1 MRLIDIELYNFKN
14 FKGLH
19 TIKLTT
25 LNLFQGNNGSGKS
38 SLILDSVLF
47 ALYGYSA
54 ETLKQLVCKGT
65 NDTKVKLFLEHNN
78 KTYSIERCI
87 PSQLTI
93 LEDAVPIQGS
103 IKVKQDFLNGIFHDI
118 EWFRKFRLF
127 DVVAG
132 INLLEESSLSLRK
145 TLLSFNECKLN
156 TIRENLLKIKRE
168 REVYNKDNITM
179 SSHYPSEKRRTIL
192 SQTVQKFKT
201 NISSIKGQ
209 ISSIQENLR
218 QSNYKLG
225 ALKQNNINL
234 TAKIDNTKKLVTC
247 PTCHQVVENSYKEQV
262 EKEVNELI
270 KANKETMDRLIGEI
284 EDNQFIL
291 QSNVEHENKWQEQI
305 FTVQSLLNKLDQRL
319 QQKQYIWTGK
329 DVEVIKVAIKEL
341 DNFYSFY
348 LTESVKSLEPVIN
361 HILSPINFT
370 LKFII
375 NTKGHFDIVLYKD
388 GVSFVY
394 SELSTG
400 QKLMISIAF
409 KMALLLEKG
418 ESGLIISDE
427 GLSSLSEENLSKIFL
442 LIQSFPFQLLS
453 VVHRYGTP
461 LECLSVYEVADGSV
475 SKYD

>member
-1 MRLIDIELYNFKN
+1 MRLIEIELFNFKN
-14 FKGLH
+14 FIGEHK
-19 TIKLTT
+19 IQLTT

-65 NDTKVKLFLEHNN
+65 NDTRVKLFLEHNN

-87 PSQLTI
+87 PSKLTI
-93 LEDAVPIQGS
+93 LEDAIPIQGS

-132 INLLEESSLSLRK
+132 INLLEESKLNLRK
-145 TLLSFNECKLN
+145 TLLSFNENKLN
-156 TIRENLLKIKRE
+156 AIRENLLKIKRE
-168 REVYNKDNITM
+168 REVYNKDNITVFP
-179 SSHYPSEKRRTIL
+179 HFPSEKRRHVL
-192 SQTVQKFKT
+192 SEAIQKFKS
-201 NISSIKGQ
+201 NVCSIKNQ
-209 ISSIQENLR
+209 ISAIQENLR
-218 QSNYKLG
+218 HSNYKLG
-225 ALKQNNINL
+225 ALKQNNSNL
-234 TAKIDNTKKLVTC
+234 TAKIDSTKKLVTC
-247 PTCHQVVENSYKEQV
+247 PTCHQIVENSYKAQV
-262 EKEVNELI
+262 EKEVKELI
-270 KANKETMDRLIGEI
+270 DANKNTMDKLVGEI
-284 EDNQFIL
+284 EDCQTIL
-291 QSNVEHENKWQEQI
+291 KGNVEHENKWQEQI
-305 FTVQSLLNKLDQRL
+305 YSTQSLLNKLDQRL
-319 QQKQYIWTGK
+319 QQKQYIWTNK

-361 HILSPINFT
+361 HILNPIKFT

-375 NTKGHFDIVLYKD
+375 NKKGHFDIILYKD
-388 GVSFVY
+388 NVSY
-394 SELSTG
+394 TYRELSTG

-427 GLSSLSEENLSKIFL
+427 GLSSLSENNLTKIFQ
-442 LIQSFPFQLLS
+442 LIQNFPFQLLS
-453 VVHRYGTP
+453 VVHRYETP
-461 LECLSVYEVADGSV
+461 LECLEIYNVTNGSV
-475 SKYD
+475 TKNV